1 MWMSIAGMYEY
12 DNSLFDGLDIPSYTD
27 EDHNTHVI
35 DKTTVIN
42 NIILK
47 CAELEIIYPSV
58 DTMKLA
64 IGVWSAA
71 NQETWRKLIE
81 TQFIK
86 FNPIWNVDAYEKE
99 TYGRGY
105 TDEISYDST
114 NERTL
119 NRTDERTVDLTDERT
134 VDLTDER
141 TVDLT
146 DERTVDLTDEETR
159 SYADTKSVK
168 GFNSNTWAES
178 EKTDYSGTDTFEHDG
193 TDTVEHDG
201 TETIEHDGTETIEH
215 DGTDT
220 VEYTGTDTMEHTG
233 KDTHTGREDS
243 GTERIRHGNIGVTA
257 SQDLIQKQRD
267 IAEFNIID
275 YIADSF
281 KKRFCLMVY

>member
-12 DNSLFDGLDIPSYTD
+12 DDSLFDGLDIPTYED
-27 EDHNTHVI
+27 EDHNVHVI
-35 DKTTVIN
+35 DKNTVIN

-47 CAELEIIYPSV
+47 CAELEIVYPSV

-71 NQETWRKLIE
+71 NQESWYKLIE

-134 VDLTDER
+134 I
-141 TVDLT
+141 DLT

-168 GFNSNTWAES
+168 GFNSNTWAEA

-193 TDTVEHDG
+193 TDT
-201 TETIEHDGTETIEH
+201 IEH

-220 VEYTGTDTMEHTG
+220 VEHDGTDTIEYTGTDTMEHTG

-243 GTERIRHGNIGVTA
+243 GTEKIRQGNIGVTA